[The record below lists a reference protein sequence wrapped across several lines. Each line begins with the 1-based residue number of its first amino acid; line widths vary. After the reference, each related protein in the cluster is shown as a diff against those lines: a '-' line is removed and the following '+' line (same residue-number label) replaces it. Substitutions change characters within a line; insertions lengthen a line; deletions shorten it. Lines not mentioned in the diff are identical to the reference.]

1 MSAEYDWKFLCPDC
15 YTEHTG
21 NGFIPSIVRC
31 GCGKSFSPFVALGTY
46 DNDRTT
52 NQYAQIDNVNH
63 PEHYAGTVECID
75 AMEACAN
82 PEQFIGYCRLCAFKY
97 LWRAGKKGD
106 AVTDYKK
113 AIWYLERL
121 VKAMEA
127 R

>member
-1 MSAEYDWKFLCPDC
+1 MTVVFVCDKCGSRTSGPDWIQRVVCCNVNSRRID
-15 YTEHTG
+15 TED
-21 NGFIPSIVRC
+21 
-31 GCGKSFSPFVALGTY
+31 

-63 PEHYAGTVECID
+63 PEHYAGKVECID
-75 AMEACAN
+75 AMEACAT

-97 LWRAGKKGD
+97 LWREGKKGD

-127 R
+127 K

>member
-1 MSAEYDWKFLCPDC
+1 MRRCQSCKKKHFLEPSSIQKYKICDYCGWEFTYDQSLPV
-15 YTEHTG
+15 E
-21 NGFIPSIVRC
+21 C
-31 GCGKSFSPFVALGTY
+31 GD

-52 NQYAQIDNVNH
+52 NQYAQIDSVNH

-75 AMEACAN
+75 AMEACAT

-106 AVTDYKK
+106 ALTDYKK

-127 R
+127 K